1 MSALGQPQGLPLRWM
16 DGSVVI
22 GIADNSQGRIYVF
35 ALGTNP
41 GGPMSKA
48 FYVTTPIYYVNDV
61 PHIGHA
67 YTTVIA
73 DFLARFHR
81 LDGFDTYFLTG
92 TDEHGEKIYQAAHKA
107 GVDPQQF
114 CDRISQRFRDAWQVL
129 DISHDDFIRTT
140 EERHRAV
147 VRQILE
153 AVHAAG
159 DIYYDEYE
167 GLYCV
172 GCERFLTDKELVN
185 GQCPDHLRAP
195 ESRREGNYFFRMEKY
210 RAWLRSY
217 IRDNPDFIRPAGY
230 KNEVLSLLG
239 EPIGD
244 LSISR
249 PKGRVPWG
257 IELPW
262 DAEHV
267 AYVWVDALIN
277 YTSAL
282 GFPDD
287 ARYRAYWPVAQHL
300 IGKDILKPHA
310 VFWPTVL
317 KAAGVPL
324 YQHLNVGGFLKG
336 HDDEQKMSKS
346 LGNVIDPFE
355 MAEKYGTD
363 AVRYYLLKDTVYGQD
378 SSIGEQFLVERYNAD
393 LANDLGNLLSRV
405 RALLTRHTDGVLPA
419 PSQQEADEELIAAG
433 TALVG
438 QVRTLVDRLR
448 MFEALETVMQ
458 FVRQLNRYFNDE
470 TPWKL
475 AKDPAQHERLGTVLY
490 NIAEGLRI
498 VSVLLEPAMP
508 TKARQVRTDLGLGD
522 YTFADLEAWGQ
533 AAPGTKIPAKA
544 DILFPKSETGK
555 PKRQTPPKKE
565 APQVEQI
572 SIEEFSKVQLRVAE
586 VKAAEKVEGADR
598 LLKLT
603 LDLGD
608 ETRTVVSGI
617 AQWYQPEDLPGRK
630 VVLVANLKPAKLRG
644 IVSEGMILAAD
655 DGAGNLVLVGPEQ
668 DIATGAEVH

>member
-1 MSALGQPQGLPLRWM
+1 
-16 DGSVVI
+16 
-22 GIADNSQGRIYVF
+22 
-35 ALGTNP
+35 
-41 GGPMSKA
+41 MSKA
-48 FYVTTPIYYVNDV
+48 FYVTTPIYYANAA
-61 PHIGHA
+61 PHMGHA

-81 LDGFDTYFLTG
+81 LDGFDAYFLVG
-92 TDEHGEKIYQAAHKA
+92 TDEHGEKIFQAANQA
-107 GVDPQQF
+107 GMDPQQF

-129 DISHDDFIRTT
+129 DISHNDFIRTT
-140 EERHRAV
+140 EERHKAV
-147 VRQILE
+147 VRRILE

-172 GCERFLTDKELVN
+172 GCERFLTDKELVE
-185 GQCPDHLRAP
+185 GQCPQHLLPP
-195 ESRREGNYFFRMEKY
+195 ERRREGNYFFRMEKY
-210 RAWLRSY
+210 RDWLRDY
-217 IRDNPDFIRPAGY
+217 IRDHPDFIRPTGY
-230 KNEVLSLLG
+230 RNEVLALLG

-277 YTSAL
+277 YASAL

-317 KAAGVPL
+317 KAAGMPL
-324 YQHLNVGGFLKG
+324 YQHLNVGGFLMA
-336 HDDEQKMSKS
+336 HDGQKMSKS
-346 LGNVIDPFE
+346 LGNVVDPFE
-355 MAEKYGTD
+355 MAEKYGPD

-378 SSIGEQFLVERYNAD
+378 SSIGEQFLVARYNAD

-405 RALLTRHTDGVLPA
+405 RALLERHTDGVLPT
-419 PSQQEADEELIAAG
+419 PSQQEADQALIAAG

-438 QVRTLVDRLR
+438 QVRLLVGRLR
-448 MFEALETVMQ
+448 IFEALETVMQ
-458 FVRQLNRYFNDE
+458 FVRRLNRYFNDE
-470 TPWKL
+470 APWKL

-498 VSVLLEPAMP
+498 ASVLLEPAMP
-508 TKARQVRTDLGLGD
+508 TKAQQVRTDLGLGD
-522 YTFADLEAWGQ
+522 YAFADLEAWGR
-533 AAPGTKIPAKA
+533 AAPGTKIPAEA
-544 DILFPKSETGK
+544 AILFPKSETGK
-555 PKRQTPPKKE
+555 PKRQTPAKKGT
-565 APQVEQI
+565 PQVEQI
-572 SIEEFSKVQLRVAE
+572 SLEEFSKVQLRVAE
-586 VKAAEKVEGADR
+586 VKAAEKVEGADK

-603 LDLGD
+603 LAVGD
-608 ETRTVVSGI
+608 ETHTVVSGI
-617 AQWYQPEDLPGRK
+617 AQWYQPEELPGRK

-668 DIATGAEVH
+668 DIATGAEVR

>member
-1 MSALGQPQGLPLRWM
+1 
-16 DGSVVI
+16 
-22 GIADNSQGRIYVF
+22 
-35 ALGTNP
+35 
-41 GGPMSKA
+41 MSKA
-48 FYVTTPIYYVNDV
+48 FYVTTPIYYANAA
-61 PHIGHA
+61 PHMGHA

-81 LDGFDTYFLTG
+81 LDGFDAYFLVG
-92 TDEHGEKIYQAAHKA
+92 TDEHGEKIFQAANQA
-107 GVDPQQF
+107 GMDPQQF

-129 DISHDDFIRTT
+129 DISHNDFIRTT
-140 EERHRAV
+140 EERHKAV
-147 VRQILE
+147 VRRILE

-172 GCERFLTDKELVN
+172 GCERFLTDKELVE
-185 GQCPDHLRAP
+185 GQCPQHLLPP
-195 ESRREGNYFFRMEKY
+195 ERRREGNYFFRMEKY
-210 RAWLRSY
+210 RDWLRDY
-217 IRDNPDFIRPAGY
+217 IRDHPDFIRPTGY
-230 KNEVLSLLG
+230 RNEVLALLG

-277 YTSAL
+277 YASAL

-317 KAAGVPL
+317 KAAGMPL
-324 YQHLNVGGFLKG
+324 YQHLNVGGFLMA
-336 HDDEQKMSKS
+336 HDGQKMSKS
-346 LGNVIDPFE
+346 LGNVVDPFE
-355 MAEKYGTD
+355 MAEKYGPD

-405 RALLTRHTDGVLPA
+405 RALLERHTDGVLPT
-419 PSQQEADEELIAAG
+419 PSQQEADQALIAAG

-438 QVRTLVDRLR
+438 QVRLLVGRLR
-448 MFEALETVMQ
+448 IFEALETVMQ
-458 FVRQLNRYFNDE
+458 FVRRLNRYFNDE
-470 TPWKL
+470 APWKL

-498 VSVLLEPAMP
+498 ASVLLEPAMP
-508 TKARQVRTDLGLGD
+508 TKAQQVRTDLGLGD
-522 YTFADLEAWGQ
+522 YAFADIEAWGR
-533 AAPGTKIPAKA
+533 AAPGTKIPAEA
-544 DILFPKSETGK
+544 AILFPKSETGK
-555 PKRQTPPKKE
+555 PKRQTPAKKGT
-565 APQVEQI
+565 PQVEQI
-572 SIEEFSKVQLRVAE
+572 SLKEFSKVQLRVAE
-586 VKAAEKVEGADR
+586 VKAAEKVEGADK

-603 LDLGD
+603 LAVGD
-608 ETRTVVSGI
+608 ETHTVVSGI
-617 AQWYQPEDLPGRK
+617 AQWYQPEELPGRK

-668 DIATGAEVH
+668 DIATGAEVR

>member
-1 MSALGQPQGLPLRWM
+1 
-16 DGSVVI
+16 
-22 GIADNSQGRIYVF
+22 
-35 ALGTNP
+35 
-41 GGPMSKA
+41 MSKA
-48 FYVTTPIYYVNDV
+48 FYVTTPIYYANAA
-61 PHIGHA
+61 PHMGHA

-81 LDGFDTYFLTG
+81 LDGFDAYFLVG
-92 TDEHGEKIYQAAHKA
+92 TDEHGEKIFQAANQA
-107 GVDPQQF
+107 GMDPQQF

-140 EERHRAV
+140 EERHKAV
-147 VRQILE
+147 VRRILE

-172 GCERFLTDKELVN
+172 GCERFLTDKELVE
-185 GQCPDHLRAP
+185 GQCPQHLLPP
-195 ESRREGNYFFRMEKY
+195 ERRREGNYFFRMEKY
-210 RAWLRSY
+210 RDWLRDY
-217 IRDNPDFIRPAGY
+217 IRDHPDFIRPTGY
-230 KNEVLSLLG
+230 RNEVLALLG

-277 YTSAL
+277 YASAL

-287 ARYRAYWPVAQHL
+287 ARYRTYWPVAQHL

-324 YQHLNVGGFLKG
+324 YQHLNVGGFLMA
-336 HDDEQKMSKS
+336 HDGQKMSKS
-346 LGNVIDPFE
+346 LGNVVDPFE
-355 MAEKYGTD
+355 MAEKYGPD

-405 RALLTRHTDGVLPA
+405 RALLERHTDGVLPT
-419 PSQQEADEELIAAG
+419 PSQQEADQALIAAG

-438 QVRTLVDRLR
+438 QVRLLVGRLR
-448 MFEALETVMQ
+448 IFEALETVMQ

-470 TPWKL
+470 APWKL
-475 AKDPAQHERLGTVLY
+475 AKAADGRERLGTVLY

-508 TKARQVRTDLGLGD
+508 TKARQVRTDLGLED
-522 YTFADLEAWGQ
+522 YTFADLDTWGH
-533 AAPGTKIPAKA
+533 AAPGTKIPAEA
-544 DILFPKSETGK
+544 AILFPKSDTGK
-555 PKRQTPPKKE
+555 PKRQPPAKKE

-572 SIEEFSKVQLRVAE
+572 SLEEFSKVQLCVAE
-586 VKAAEKVEGADR
+586 IKAAEKVEGADK

-603 LDLGD
+603 LAVGD
-608 ETRTVVSGI
+608 ETRIVVSGI
-617 AQWYQPEDLPGRK
+617 APWYQPEELSGRK

-668 DIATGAEVH
+668 DIATGAEVR

>member
-1 MSALGQPQGLPLRWM
+1 
-16 DGSVVI
+16 
-22 GIADNSQGRIYVF
+22 
-35 ALGTNP
+35 
-41 GGPMSKA
+41 MSKA
-48 FYVTTPIYYVNDV
+48 FYVTTPIYYANAA
-61 PHIGHA
+61 PHMGHA

-81 LDGFDTYFLTG
+81 LDGFDAYFLVG
-92 TDEHGEKIYQAAHKA
+92 TDEHGEKIFQAANQA
-107 GVDPQQF
+107 GMDPQQF

-129 DISHDDFIRTT
+129 DISHNDFIRTT
-140 EERHRAV
+140 EERHKAV
-147 VRQILE
+147 VRRILE

-172 GCERFLTDKELVN
+172 GCERFLTDKELVE
-185 GQCPDHLRAP
+185 GQCPQHLLPP
-195 ESRREGNYFFRMEKY
+195 ERRREGNYFFRMEKY
-210 RAWLRSY
+210 RDWLRDY
-217 IRDNPDFIRPAGY
+217 IRDHPDFIRPTGY
-230 KNEVLSLLG
+230 RNEVLALLG

-277 YTSAL
+277 YASAL

-317 KAAGVPL
+317 KAAGMPL
-324 YQHLNVGGFLKG
+324 YQHLNVGGFLMA
-336 HDDEQKMSKS
+336 HDGQKMSKS
-346 LGNVIDPFE
+346 LGNVVDPFE
-355 MAEKYGTD
+355 MAEKYGPD

-405 RALLTRHTDGVLPA
+405 RALLERHTDGVLPT
-419 PSQQEADEELIAAG
+419 PSQQEADQALIAAG

-438 QVRTLVDRLR
+438 QVRLLVGRLR
-448 MFEALETVMQ
+448 IFEALETVMQ

-470 TPWKL
+470 APWKL

-498 VSVLLEPAMP
+498 ASVLLEPAMP
-508 TKARQVRTDLGLGD
+508 TKAQQVRTDLGLGD
-522 YTFADLEAWGQ
+522 YAFADLETWGQ
-533 AAPGTKIPAKA
+533 AAPGTKIPAEA
-544 DILFPKSETGK
+544 AILFPKSDTGK
-555 PKRQTPPKKE
+555 PKRQTPAKKGT
-565 APQVEQI
+565 PQVEQI
-572 SIEEFSKVQLRVAE
+572 SLEEFSKVQLRVAE
-586 VKAAEKVEGADR
+586 VKAAEKVEGADK

-603 LDLGD
+603 LAVGD
-608 ETRTVVSGI
+608 ETHTVVSGI
-617 AQWYQPEDLPGRK
+617 AQWYQPEELPGRK

-668 DIATGAEVH
+668 DIATGAEVR

>member
-1 MSALGQPQGLPLRWM
+1 
-16 DGSVVI
+16 
-22 GIADNSQGRIYVF
+22 
-35 ALGTNP
+35 
-41 GGPMSKA
+41 MSKA
-48 FYVTTPIYYVNDV
+48 FYVTTPIYYANAA
-61 PHIGHA
+61 PHMGHA

-81 LDGFDTYFLTG
+81 LDGFDAYFLVG
-92 TDEHGEKIYQAAHKA
+92 TDEHGEKIFQAANQA
-107 GVDPQQF
+107 GMDPQQF

-140 EERHRAV
+140 EERHKAV
-147 VRQILE
+147 VRRILE

-172 GCERFLTDKELVN
+172 GCERFLTDKELVE
-185 GQCPDHLRAP
+185 GQCPQHLLPP
-195 ESRREGNYFFRMEKY
+195 EHRREGNYFFRMEKY
-210 RAWLRSY
+210 RDWLRDY
-217 IRDNPDFIRPAGY
+217 IRDHPDFIRPTGY
-230 KNEVLSLLG
+230 RNEVLALLG

-277 YTSAL
+277 YASAL

-287 ARYRAYWPVAQHL
+287 ARYRTYWPVAQHL

-317 KAAGVPL
+317 KAAGMPL
-324 YQHLNVGGFLKG
+324 YQHLNVGGFLMA
-336 HDDEQKMSKS
+336 HDGDGQKMSKS
-346 LGNVIDPFE
+346 LGNVVDPFE
-355 MAEKYGTD
+355 MAEKYGPD

-405 RALLTRHTDGVLPA
+405 RALLERHTDGGLPT
-419 PSQQEADEELIAAG
+419 PSQQEADQALIAAG

-438 QVRTLVDRLR
+438 QVRLLVGRLR
-448 MFEALETVMQ
+448 IFEALETVMQ

-470 TPWKL
+470 APWKL

-508 TKARQVRTDLGLGD
+508 TKARQVRTDLGLED
-522 YTFADLEAWGQ
+522 YTFADLDTWGQ
-533 AAPGTKIPAKA
+533 AAPGTQIPAEA
-544 DILFPKSETGK
+544 AILFPKSETGK
-555 PKRQTPPKKE
+555 PKRQTPAKKE

-572 SIEEFSKVQLRVAE
+572 SLEEFSKVQLRVAE
-586 VKAAEKVEGADR
+586 VKAAEKVEGADK

-603 LDLGD
+603 LAVGD
-608 ETRTVVSGI
+608 ETHTVVSGI
-617 AQWYQPEDLPGRK
+617 APWYQPEELPGRK

-655 DGAGNLVLVGPEQ
+655 DGEGNLVLVGPEQ
-668 DIATGAEVH
+668 DIATGAEVR

>member
-1 MSALGQPQGLPLRWM
+1 
-16 DGSVVI
+16 
-22 GIADNSQGRIYVF
+22 
-35 ALGTNP
+35 
-41 GGPMSKA
+41 MSKA
-48 FYVTTPIYYVNDV
+48 FYVTTPIYYANAA
-61 PHIGHA
+61 PHMGHA

-73 DFLARFHR
+73 DFLARFYR
-81 LDGFDTYFLTG
+81 LDGFDAYFLVG
-92 TDEHGEKIYQAAHKA
+92 TDEHGEKIFQAAREA
-107 GVDPQQF
+107 GMEPQQF

-129 DISHDDFIRTT
+129 GIAHDDFIRTT
-140 EERHRAV
+140 EERHKAV

-172 GCERFLTDKELVN
+172 GCERFLTDKELTD
-185 GQCPDHLRAP
+185 GQCPQHLASP
-195 ESRREGNYFFRMEKY
+195 ERRREGNYFFRMEKY
-210 RAWLRSY
+210 RQWLRDY
-217 IRDNPDFIRPAGY
+217 IGDHPDFIRPAGY
-230 KNEVLSLLG
+230 KNEVLAMLG

-262 DAEHV
+262 DADHV

-277 YTSAL
+277 YASAL

-287 ARYRAYWPVAQHL
+287 ARYGAYWPVAQHL

-324 YQHLNVGGFLKG
+324 YQHLNVGGFLMG
-336 HDDEQKMSKS
+336 HDGQKMSKS
-346 LGNVIDPFE
+346 LGNVVDPFA
-355 MAEKYGTD
+355 MAKKYGAD
-363 AVRYYLLKDTVYGQD
+363 AVRYYLLKDVVYGQD

-393 LANDLGNLLSRV
+393 LANDLGNLLARV
-405 RALLTRHTDGVLPA
+405 RALLGRHTDGALPVPA
-419 PSQQEADEELIAAG
+419 QQEADQALIAAG
-433 TALVG
+433 CALVG
-438 QVRTLVDRLR
+438 QVRLLVGRLR
-448 MFEALETVMQ
+448 IFAALETVMQ

-490 NIAEGLRI
+490 NIAEGLRV

-508 TKARQVRTDLGLGD
+508 SKARQVRADLGLAD
-522 YTFADLEAWGQ
+522 YTFADLEAWGR
-533 AAPGTKIPAKA
+533 AAPGTKIPEKA
-544 DILFPKSETGK
+544 DILFPKSETKK
-555 PKRQTPPKKE
+555 PKRPPRPKKKP
-565 APQVEQI
+565 PQVEQI
-572 SIEEFSKVQLRVAE
+572 SFEEFSKVQLRVAE
-586 VKAAEKVEGADR
+586 VKAAEKVAGADK

-617 AQWYQPEDLPGRK
+617 AQWYQPEELPGRK

-655 DGAGNLVLVGPEQ
+655 DGAGNLTLVAPERA
-668 DIATGAEVH
+668 IAVGAEVR

>member
-1 MSALGQPQGLPLRWM
+1 
-16 DGSVVI
+16 
-22 GIADNSQGRIYVF
+22 
-35 ALGTNP
+35 
-41 GGPMSKA
+41 MSKA
-48 FYVTTPIYYVNDV
+48 FYVTTPIYYANAA
-61 PHIGHA
+61 PHMGHA

-81 LDGFDTYFLTG
+81 LDGFDAYFLVG
-92 TDEHGEKIYQAAHKA
+92 TDEHGEKIFQAANQA
-107 GVDPQQF
+107 GMDPQQF

-129 DISHDDFIRTT
+129 DISHNDFIRTT
-140 EERHRAV
+140 EERHKAV
-147 VRQILE
+147 VRRILE

-172 GCERFLTDKELVN
+172 GCERFLTDKELVE
-185 GQCPDHLRAP
+185 GQCPQHLLPP
-195 ESRREGNYFFRMEKY
+195 ERRREGNYFFRMEKY
-210 RAWLRSY
+210 RDWLRDY
-217 IRDNPDFIRPAGY
+217 IRDHPDFIRPTGY
-230 KNEVLSLLG
+230 RNEVLALLG

-277 YTSAL
+277 YASAL

-287 ARYRAYWPVAQHL
+287 ARYSAYWPVAQHL

-317 KAAGVPL
+317 KAAGMPL
-324 YQHLNVGGFLKG
+324 YQHLNVGGFLMA
-336 HDDEQKMSKS
+336 HDGQKMSKS
-346 LGNVIDPFE
+346 LGNVVDPFE
-355 MAEKYGTD
+355 MAEKYGPD

-405 RALLTRHTDGVLPA
+405 RALLERHTDGVLPT
-419 PSQQEADEELIAAG
+419 PSQQEADQALIAAG

-438 QVRTLVDRLR
+438 QVRLLVGRLR
-448 MFEALETVMQ
+448 IFEALETVMQ
-458 FVRQLNRYFNDE
+458 FVRRLNRYFNDE
-470 TPWKL
+470 APWKL

-498 VSVLLEPAMP
+498 ASVLLEPAMP
-508 TKARQVRTDLGLGD
+508 TKAQQVRTDLGLGD
-522 YTFADLEAWGQ
+522 YAFADLEAWGR

-544 DILFPKSETGK
+544 NILFPKSDTGK
-555 PKRQTPPKKE
+555 PKRQPPAKKGT
-565 APQVEQI
+565 PQVEQI
-572 SIEEFSKVQLRVAE
+572 SLEEFSKVQLRVAE
-586 VKAAEKVEGADR
+586 VKAAEKVEGADK

-603 LDLGD
+603 LAVGD
-608 ETRTVVSGI
+608 ETHTVVSGI
-617 AQWYQPEDLPGRK
+617 AQWYRPEELPGRK

-668 DIATGAEVH
+668 DIATGAEVR

>member
-1 MSALGQPQGLPLRWM
+1 
-16 DGSVVI
+16 
-22 GIADNSQGRIYVF
+22 
-35 ALGTNP
+35 
-41 GGPMSKA
+41 MSKA

-67 YTTVIA
+67 YTTVTA

-92 TDEHGEKIYQAAHKA
+92 TDEHGEKIYQAAHEA
-107 GVDPQQF
+107 GIDPQQF

-140 EERHRAV
+140 EERHKAV
-147 VRQILE
+147 VRRILA

-172 GCERFLTDKELVN
+172 GCERFLTDKELVD

-210 RAWLRSY
+210 REWLRDY
-217 IRDNPDFIRPAGY
+217 IRDHPDFIRPVGY
-230 KNEVLSLLG
+230 KSEVLALLG

-282 GFPDD
+282 GFPD
-287 ARYRAYWPVAQHL
+287 AAHYRAYWPVAQHL

-317 KAAGVPL
+317 KAAGMPL
-324 YQHLNVGGFLKG
+324 YRHLNVGGFLMG
-336 HDDEQKMSKS
+336 HDGQKMSKS
-346 LGNVIDPFE
+346 LGNVVDPFE
-355 MAEKYGTD
+355 MAEKYGSD

-378 SSIGEQFLVERYNAD
+378 SSIGERFLVARYNAD

-405 RALLTRHTDGVLPA
+405 RALLTRHTEGVLPS
-419 PSQQEADEELIAAG
+419 PSQQQADEELIAAG

-438 QVRTLVDRLR
+438 QVRSLVGRLR
-448 MFEALETVMQ
+448 IFEALETVMQ

-470 TPWKL
+470 APWKL
-475 AKDPAQHERLGTVLY
+475 AKAADGRERLGTVLY

-508 TKARQVRTDLGLGD
+508 AKARQVRTDLGLGD
-522 YTFADLEAWGQ
+522 YAFSDLEAWGQ
-533 AAPGTKIPAKA
+533 AAPGTKIPAA
-544 DILFPKSETGK
+544 AAILFPKSETGK
-555 PKRQTPPKKE
+555 PKRQPPAKKE
-565 APQVEQI
+565 ARQMEQI
-572 SIEEFSKVQLRVAE
+572 SLEEFSKVQLRVAE
-586 VKAAEKVEGADR
+586 VKAAAKVEGADK

-603 LDLGD
+603 LAVGD

-617 AQWYQPEDLPGRK
+617 APWYQPEDLPGRK

-644 IVSEGMILAAD
+644 IVSEGMILAAE
-655 DGAGNLVLVGPEQ
+655 DGAGNLALVAP
-668 DIATGAEVH
+668 DRAIAAGAEVH

>member
-1 MSALGQPQGLPLRWM
+1 
-16 DGSVVI
+16 
-22 GIADNSQGRIYVF
+22 
-35 ALGTNP
+35 
-41 GGPMSKA
+41 MSKA
-48 FYVTTPIYYVNDV
+48 FYVTTPIYYANAA
-61 PHIGHA
+61 PHMGHA

-81 LDGFDTYFLTG
+81 LDGFDAYFLVG
-92 TDEHGEKIYQAAHKA
+92 TDEHGEKIFQAANQA
-107 GVDPQQF
+107 GMDPQQF

-129 DISHDDFIRTT
+129 DISHNDFIRTT
-140 EERHRAV
+140 EERHKAV
-147 VRQILE
+147 VRRILE

-172 GCERFLTDKELVN
+172 GCERFLTDKELVE
-185 GQCPDHLRAP
+185 GQCPQHLLPP
-195 ESRREGNYFFRMEKY
+195 ERRREGNYFFRMEKY
-210 RAWLRSY
+210 RDWLRDY
-217 IRDNPDFIRPAGY
+217 ILDHPDFIRPTGY
-230 KNEVLSLLG
+230 RNEVLALLG

-277 YTSAL
+277 YASAL

-317 KAAGVPL
+317 KAAGMPL
-324 YQHLNVGGFLKG
+324 YQHLNVGGFLMA
-336 HDDEQKMSKS
+336 HDGQKMSKS
-346 LGNVIDPFE
+346 LGNVVDPFE
-355 MAEKYGTD
+355 MAEKYGPD

-405 RALLTRHTDGVLPA
+405 RALLERHTDGVLPT
-419 PSQQEADEELIAAG
+419 PSQQEADQALIAAG

-438 QVRTLVDRLR
+438 QVRLLVGRLR
-448 MFEALETVMQ
+448 IFEALETVMQ
-458 FVRQLNRYFNDE
+458 FVRRLNRYFNDE
-470 TPWKL
+470 APWKL

-498 VSVLLEPAMP
+498 ASVLLEPAMP
-508 TKARQVRTDLGLGD
+508 TKAQQVRTDLGLGD
-522 YTFADLEAWGQ
+522 YAFADIEAWGR
-533 AAPGTKIPAKA
+533 AAPGTKIPAEA
-544 DILFPKSETGK
+544 AILFPKSETGK
-555 PKRQTPPKKE
+555 PKRQTPAKKGT
-565 APQVEQI
+565 PQVEQI
-572 SIEEFSKVQLRVAE
+572 SLKEFSKVQLRVAE
-586 VKAAEKVEGADR
+586 VKAAEKVEGADK

-603 LDLGD
+603 LAVGD
-608 ETRTVVSGI
+608 ETHTVVSGI
-617 AQWYQPEDLPGRK
+617 AQWYQPEELPGRK

-668 DIATGAEVH
+668 DIATGAEVR

>member
-1 MSALGQPQGLPLRWM
+1 
-16 DGSVVI
+16 
-22 GIADNSQGRIYVF
+22 
-35 ALGTNP
+35 
-41 GGPMSKA
+41 MSKA
-48 FYVTTPIYYVNDV
+48 FYVTTPIYYANAA
-61 PHIGHA
+61 PHMGHA

-81 LDGFDTYFLTG
+81 LDGFDAYFLVG
-92 TDEHGEKIYQAAHKA
+92 TDEHGEKIFQAANQA
-107 GVDPQQF
+107 GMDPQQF

-140 EERHRAV
+140 EERHKAV
-147 VRQILE
+147 VRRILE

-172 GCERFLTDKELVN
+172 GCERFLTDKELVE
-185 GQCPDHLRAP
+185 GQCPQHLLPP
-195 ESRREGNYFFRMEKY
+195 ERRREGNYFFRMEKY
-210 RAWLRSY
+210 RDWLRDY
-217 IRDNPDFIRPAGY
+217 IRDHPDFIRPTGY
-230 KNEVLSLLG
+230 RNEVLALLG

-277 YTSAL
+277 YASAL

-287 ARYRAYWPVAQHL
+287 ARYRTYWPVAQHL

-324 YQHLNVGGFLKG
+324 YQHLNVGGFLMA
-336 HDDEQKMSKS
+336 HDGDGQKMSKS

-355 MAEKYGTD
+355 MAEKYGPD

-405 RALLTRHTDGVLPA
+405 RALLERHTDGVLPA
-419 PSQQEADEELIAAG
+419 PSQQEADQALIAAG

-438 QVRTLVDRLR
+438 QVRLLVGRLR
-448 MFEALETVMQ
+448 IFEALETVMQ

-470 TPWKL
+470 APWKL
-475 AKDPAQHERLGTVLY
+475 AKAADGRERLGTVLY

-508 TKARQVRTDLGLGD
+508 TKARQVRTDLGLED
-522 YTFADLEAWGQ
+522 YTFADLDTWGH
-533 AAPGTKIPAKA
+533 AAPGTKIPAEA
-544 DILFPKSETGK
+544 AILFPKSDTGK
-555 PKRQTPPKKE
+555 PKRQPPAKKE

-572 SIEEFSKVQLRVAE
+572 SLEEFSKVQLCVAE
-586 VKAAEKVEGADR
+586 IKAAEKVEGADK

-603 LDLGD
+603 LAVGD
-608 ETRTVVSGI
+608 ETRIVVSGI
-617 AQWYQPEDLPGRK
+617 APWYQPEELSGRK

-668 DIATGAEVH
+668 DIATGAEVR

>member
-1 MSALGQPQGLPLRWM
+1 
-16 DGSVVI
+16 
-22 GIADNSQGRIYVF
+22 
-35 ALGTNP
+35 
-41 GGPMSKA
+41 MSKA
-48 FYVTTPIYYVNDV
+48 FYVTTPIYYANAA
-61 PHIGHA
+61 PHMGHA

-81 LDGFDTYFLTG
+81 LDGFDAYFLVG
-92 TDEHGEKIYQAAHKA
+92 TDEHGEKIFQAANQA
-107 GVDPQQF
+107 GMDPQQF

-129 DISHDDFIRTT
+129 DISHNDFIRTT
-140 EERHRAV
+140 EERHKAV
-147 VRQILE
+147 VRRILE

-172 GCERFLTDKELVN
+172 GCERFLTDKELVE
-185 GQCPDHLRAP
+185 GQCPQHLLPP
-195 ESRREGNYFFRMEKY
+195 ERRREGNYFFRMEKY
-210 RAWLRSY
+210 RDWLRDY
-217 IRDNPDFIRPAGY
+217 ILDHPDFIRPTGY
-230 KNEVLSLLG
+230 RNEVLALLG

-277 YTSAL
+277 YASAL

-317 KAAGVPL
+317 KAAGMPL
-324 YQHLNVGGFLKG
+324 YQHLNVGGFLMA
-336 HDDEQKMSKS
+336 HDGQKMSKS
-346 LGNVIDPFE
+346 LGNVVDPFE
-355 MAEKYGTD
+355 MAEKYGPD

-405 RALLTRHTDGVLPA
+405 RALLERHTDGVLPT
-419 PSQQEADEELIAAG
+419 PSQQEADQALIAAG

-438 QVRTLVDRLR
+438 QVRLLVGRLR
-448 MFEALETVMQ
+448 IFEALETVMQ

-470 TPWKL
+470 APWKL

-498 VSVLLEPAMP
+498 ASVLLEPAMP
-508 TKARQVRTDLGLGD
+508 TKAQQVRTDLGLGD
-522 YTFADLEAWGQ
+522 YAFADLEAWGR
-533 AAPGTKIPAKA
+533 AAPGTKIPAKGR
-544 DILFPKSETGK
+544 ISSFPSRTPESPNDRRQQRKGPHKWSRFRSKS
-555 PKRQTPPKKE
+555 
-565 APQVEQI
+565 
-572 SIEEFSKVQLRVAE
+572 FLRCNCA
-586 VKAAEKVEGADR
+586 
-598 LLKLT
+598 
-603 LDLGD
+603 
-608 ETRTVVSGI
+608 
-617 AQWYQPEDLPGRK
+617 
-630 VVLVANLKPAKLRG
+630 
-644 IVSEGMILAAD
+644 
-655 DGAGNLVLVGPEQ
+655 
-668 DIATGAEVH
+668 

>member
-1 MSALGQPQGLPLRWM
+1 
-16 DGSVVI
+16 
-22 GIADNSQGRIYVF
+22 
-35 ALGTNP
+35 
-41 GGPMSKA
+41 MSKA
-48 FYVTTPIYYVNDV
+48 FYVTTPIYYANAA
-61 PHIGHA
+61 PHMGHA

-81 LDGFDTYFLTG
+81 LDGFDAYFLVG
-92 TDEHGEKIYQAAHKA
+92 TDEHGEKIFQAANQA
-107 GVDPQQF
+107 GMDPQQF

-129 DISHDDFIRTT
+129 DISHNDFIRTT
-140 EERHRAV
+140 EERHKAV
-147 VRQILE
+147 VRRILE

-172 GCERFLTDKELVN
+172 GCERFLTDKELVE
-185 GQCPDHLRAP
+185 GQCPQHLLPP
-195 ESRREGNYFFRMEKY
+195 ERRREGNYFFRMEKY
-210 RAWLRSY
+210 RDWLRDY
-217 IRDNPDFIRPAGY
+217 IRDHPDFIRPTGY
-230 KNEVLSLLG
+230 RNEVLALLG

-277 YTSAL
+277 YASAL

-287 ARYRAYWPVAQHL
+287 ARYSAYWPVAQHL

-317 KAAGVPL
+317 KAAGMPL
-324 YQHLNVGGFLKG
+324 YQHLNVGGFLMA
-336 HDDEQKMSKS
+336 HDGQKMSKS
-346 LGNVIDPFE
+346 LGNVVDPFE
-355 MAEKYGTD
+355 MAEKYGPD

-405 RALLTRHTDGVLPA
+405 RALLERHTDGVLPT
-419 PSQQEADEELIAAG
+419 PSQQEADQALIAAG

-438 QVRTLVDRLR
+438 QVRLLVGRLR
-448 MFEALETVMQ
+448 IFEALETVMQ
-458 FVRQLNRYFNDE
+458 FVRRLNRYFNDE
-470 TPWKL
+470 APWKL

-498 VSVLLEPAMP
+498 ASVLLEPAMP
-508 TKARQVRTDLGLGD
+508 TKAQQVRTDLGLGD
-522 YTFADLEAWGQ
+522 YAFADLEAWGR
-533 AAPGTKIPAKA
+533 AAPGTKIPAEA
-544 DILFPKSETGK
+544 AILFPKSETGK
-555 PKRQTPPKKE
+555 PKRQTPAKKGT
-565 APQVEQI
+565 PQVEQI
-572 SIEEFSKVQLRVAE
+572 SLEEFSKVQLRVAE
-586 VKAAEKVEGADR
+586 VKAAEKVEGADK

-603 LDLGD
+603 LAVGD
-608 ETRTVVSGI
+608 ETHTVVSGI
-617 AQWYQPEDLPGRK
+617 AQWYQPEELPGRK

-668 DIATGAEVH
+668 DIATGAEVR

>member
-1 MSALGQPQGLPLRWM
+1 
-16 DGSVVI
+16 
-22 GIADNSQGRIYVF
+22 
-35 ALGTNP
+35 
-41 GGPMSKA
+41 MSKA
-48 FYVTTPIYYVNDV
+48 FYVTTPIYYANAA
-61 PHIGHA
+61 PHMGHA

-81 LDGFDTYFLTG
+81 LDGFDAYFLVG
-92 TDEHGEKIYQAAHKA
+92 TDEHGEKIFQAANQA
-107 GVDPQQF
+107 GMDPQQF

-129 DISHDDFIRTT
+129 DISHNDFIRTT
-140 EERHRAV
+140 EERHKAV
-147 VRQILE
+147 VRRILE

-172 GCERFLTDKELVN
+172 GCERFFTDKELVE
-185 GQCPDHLRAP
+185 GQCPQHLLPP
-195 ESRREGNYFFRMEKY
+195 ERRREGNYFFRMEKY
-210 RAWLRSY
+210 RDWLRDY
-217 IRDNPDFIRPAGY
+217 IRGHPDFIRPTGY
-230 KNEVLSLLG
+230 RNEVLALLG

-277 YTSAL
+277 YASAL

-317 KAAGVPL
+317 KAAGMPL
-324 YQHLNVGGFLKG
+324 YQHLNVGGFLMA
-336 HDDEQKMSKS
+336 HDGDGQKMSKS

-355 MAEKYGTD
+355 MAEKYGPD

-405 RALLTRHTDGVLPA
+405 RALLERHTDGVLPT
-419 PSQQEADEELIAAG
+419 PSQQEADEKLIAAG

-438 QVRTLVDRLR
+438 QVRLLVGRLR
-448 MFEALETVMQ
+448 IFEALETVMQ

-470 TPWKL
+470 APWKL

-508 TKARQVRTDLGLGD
+508 IKARQVRTDLGLED
-522 YTFADLEAWGQ
+522 YTFADLDTWGRVV
-533 AAPGTKIPAKA
+533 PGTKIPAEA
-544 DILFPKSETGK
+544 AILFPKSDTGK
-555 PKRQTPPKKE
+555 PKRQPPAKKGT
-565 APQVEQI
+565 PQVEQI
-572 SIEEFSKVQLRVAE
+572 SLEEFSKVQLRVAE
-586 VKAAEKVEGADR
+586 VKAAEKVEGADK

-603 LDLGD
+603 LAVGD
-608 ETRTVVSGI
+608 ETHTVVSGI
-617 AQWYQPEDLPGRK
+617 AQWYQPEELPGRK

-668 DIATGAEVH
+668 DIATGAEVR

>member
-1 MSALGQPQGLPLRWM
+1 
-16 DGSVVI
+16 
-22 GIADNSQGRIYVF
+22 
-35 ALGTNP
+35 
-41 GGPMSKA
+41 MSKA
-48 FYVTTPIYYVNDV
+48 FYVTTPIYYANAA
-61 PHIGHA
+61 PHMGHA
-67 YTTVIA
+67 YTTVVA

-81 LDGFDTYFLTG
+81 LDGFDAYFLAG
-92 TDEHGEKIYQAAHKA
+92 TDEHGEKIFQAAREA
-107 GVDPQQF
+107 GMDPQQF

-140 EERHRAV
+140 EERHKAV
-147 VRQILE
+147 VRRILE

-172 GCERFLTDKELVN
+172 GCERFLTDKELVE
-185 GQCPDHLRAP
+185 GQCPQHLVPP
-195 ESRREGNYFFRMEKY
+195 ERRREGNYFFRMEKY
-210 RAWLRSY
+210 RDWLRDY
-217 IRDNPDFIRPAGY
+217 IRDHPDFIRPAGY
-230 KNEVLSLLG
+230 KNEVLSLLD

-277 YTSAL
+277 YASAL

-287 ARYRAYWPVAQHL
+287 PRYDAYWPVAQHL

-317 KAAGVPL
+317 KAAGMPL
-324 YQHLNVGGFLKG
+324 YQHLNVGGFLMG
-336 HDDEQKMSKS
+336 HDGQQKMSKS

-355 MAEKYGTD
+355 MAKKYGAD
-363 AVRYYLLKDTVYGQD
+363 AVRYYLLKDVVYGQD
-378 SSIGEQFLVERYNAD
+378 SSIGEQFLVARYNAD
-393 LANDLGNLLSRV
+393 LANDLGNLLARV
-405 RALLTRHTDGVLPA
+405 RALLGRHADGVLPA
-419 PSQQEADEELIAAG
+419 PSQEEADQALIAAG

-438 QVRTLVDRLR
+438 QVRPLVGRLR
-448 MFEALETVMQ
+448 IFAALEAVMQ

-470 TPWKL
+470 APWQL
-475 AKDPAQHERLGTVLY
+475 AKAADGRERLGTVLY

-498 VSVLLEPAMP
+498 ASVLLEPAMP
-508 TKARQVRTDLGLGD
+508 TKARQVRADLGLGD
-522 YTFADLEAWGQ
+522 YAFADLEAWGR
-533 AAPGTKIPAKA
+533 AAPGTKVPAKA
-544 DILFPKSETGK
+544 DILFPKSETAR
-555 PKRQTPPKKE
+555 PKRPTRLKKE
-565 APQVEQI
+565 KRPEKGEERQI
-572 SIEEFSKVQLRVAE
+572 SLAEFANVQLRIAE
-586 VKAAEKVEGADR
+586 IKKAAKVANADQ
-598 LLKLT
+598 LLELT
-603 LDLGD
+603 LAVGD

-617 AQWYQPEDLPGRK
+617 ARWYRPEDLPGRK

-655 DGAGNLVLVGPEQ
+655 DGEGNLVLVGPER
-668 DIATGAEVH
+668 DIATGAEVR

>member
-1 MSALGQPQGLPLRWM
+1 
-16 DGSVVI
+16 
-22 GIADNSQGRIYVF
+22 
-35 ALGTNP
+35 
-41 GGPMSKA
+41 MSKA
-48 FYVTTPIYYVNDV
+48 FYVTTPIYYANAA
-61 PHIGHA
+61 PHMGHA

-81 LDGFDTYFLTG
+81 LDGFDAYFLVG
-92 TDEHGEKIYQAAHKA
+92 TDEHGEKIFQAANQA
-107 GVDPQQF
+107 GMDPQQF

-129 DISHDDFIRTT
+129 DISHNDFIRTT
-140 EERHRAV
+140 EERHKAV
-147 VRQILE
+147 VRRILE

-172 GCERFLTDKELVN
+172 GCERFLTDKELVE
-185 GQCPDHLRAP
+185 GQCPQHLLPP
-195 ESRREGNYFFRMEKY
+195 ERRREGNYFFRMEKY
-210 RAWLRSY
+210 RDWLRDY
-217 IRDNPDFIRPAGY
+217 IRDHPDFIRPTGY
-230 KNEVLSLLG
+230 RNEVLALLG

-277 YTSAL
+277 YASAL

-287 ARYRAYWPVAQHL
+287 ARYSAYWPVAQHL

-317 KAAGVPL
+317 KAAGMPL
-324 YQHLNVGGFLKG
+324 YQHLNVGGFLMA
-336 HDDEQKMSKS
+336 HDGQKMSKS
-346 LGNVIDPFE
+346 LGNVVDPFE
-355 MAEKYGTD
+355 MAEKYGPD

-405 RALLTRHTDGVLPA
+405 RALLERHTDGVLPT
-419 PSQQEADEELIAAG
+419 PSQQEADQALIAAG

-438 QVRTLVDRLR
+438 QVRLLVGRLR
-448 MFEALETVMQ
+448 IFEALETVMQ
-458 FVRQLNRYFNDE
+458 FVRKLNRYFNDE
-470 TPWKL
+470 APWKL

-498 VSVLLEPAMP
+498 ASVLLEPAMP
-508 TKARQVRTDLGLGD
+508 TKAQQVRTDLGLGD
-522 YTFADLEAWGQ
+522 YAFADLEAWGR
-533 AAPGTKIPAKA
+533 AAPGTKIPAEA
-544 DILFPKSETGK
+544 AILFPKSETGK
-555 PKRQTPPKKE
+555 PKRQPPAKKGT
-565 APQVEQI
+565 PQVEQI
-572 SIEEFSKVQLRVAE
+572 SLEEFSKVQLRVAE
-586 VKAAEKVEGADR
+586 VKAAEKVEGADK

-603 LDLGD
+603 LAVGD
-608 ETRTVVSGI
+608 ETHTVVSGI
-617 AQWYQPEDLPGRK
+617 AQWYRPEELPGRK

-668 DIATGAEVH
+668 DIATGAEVR

>member
-1 MSALGQPQGLPLRWM
+1 
-16 DGSVVI
+16 
-22 GIADNSQGRIYVF
+22 
-35 ALGTNP
+35 
-41 GGPMSKA
+41 MSKA
-48 FYVTTPIYYVNDV
+48 FYVTTPIYYANAA
-61 PHIGHA
+61 PHMGHA

-81 LDGFDTYFLTG
+81 LDGFDAYFLVG
-92 TDEHGEKIYQAAHKA
+92 TDEHGEKIFQAANQA
-107 GVDPQQF
+107 GMDPQQF

-129 DISHDDFIRTT
+129 DISHNDFIRTT
-140 EERHRAV
+140 EERHKAV
-147 VRQILE
+147 VRRILE

-172 GCERFLTDKELVN
+172 GCERFLTDKELVE
-185 GQCPDHLRAP
+185 GQCPQHLLPP
-195 ESRREGNYFFRMEKY
+195 ERRREGNYFFRMEKY
-210 RAWLRSY
+210 RDWLRDY
-217 IRDNPDFIRPAGY
+217 ILDHPDFIRPTGY
-230 KNEVLSLLG
+230 RNEVLALLG

-277 YTSAL
+277 YASAL

-287 ARYRAYWPVAQHL
+287 ARYSAYWPVAQHL

-317 KAAGVPL
+317 KAAGMPL
-324 YQHLNVGGFLKG
+324 YQHLNVGGFLMA
-336 HDDEQKMSKS
+336 HDGQKMSKS
-346 LGNVIDPFE
+346 LGNVVDPFE
-355 MAEKYGTD
+355 MAEKYGPD

-405 RALLTRHTDGVLPA
+405 RALLERHTDGVLPT
-419 PSQQEADEELIAAG
+419 PSQQEADQALIAAG

-438 QVRTLVDRLR
+438 QVRLLVGRLR
-448 MFEALETVMQ
+448 IFEALETVMQ
-458 FVRQLNRYFNDE
+458 FVRRLNRYFNDE
-470 TPWKL
+470 APWKL

-498 VSVLLEPAMP
+498 ASVLLEPAMP
-508 TKARQVRTDLGLGD
+508 TKAQQVRTDLGLGD
-522 YTFADLEAWGQ
+522 YAFADLEAWGR

-544 DILFPKSETGK
+544 NILFPKSDTGK
-555 PKRQTPPKKE
+555 PKRQPPAKKGT
-565 APQVEQI
+565 PQVEQI
-572 SIEEFSKVQLRVAE
+572 SLEEFSKVQLRVAE
-586 VKAAEKVEGADR
+586 VKAAEKVEGADK

-603 LDLGD
+603 LAVGD
-608 ETRTVVSGI
+608 ETHTVVSGI
-617 AQWYQPEDLPGRK
+617 AQWYRPEELPGRK

-668 DIATGAEVH
+668 DIATGAEVR

>member
-1 MSALGQPQGLPLRWM
+1 
-16 DGSVVI
+16 
-22 GIADNSQGRIYVF
+22 
-35 ALGTNP
+35 
-41 GGPMSKA
+41 MSKA
-48 FYVTTPIYYVNDV
+48 FYVTTPIYYANAA
-61 PHIGHA
+61 PHMGHA

-81 LDGFDTYFLTG
+81 LDGFDAYFLVG
-92 TDEHGEKIYQAAHKA
+92 TDEHGEKIFQAANQA
-107 GVDPQQF
+107 GMDPQQF

-140 EERHRAV
+140 EERHKAV
-147 VRQILE
+147 VRRILE

-172 GCERFLTDKELVN
+172 GCERFLTDKELVE
-185 GQCPDHLRAP
+185 GQCPQHLLPP
-195 ESRREGNYFFRMEKY
+195 ERRREGNYFFRMEKY
-210 RAWLRSY
+210 RDWLRDY
-217 IRDNPDFIRPAGY
+217 IRDHPDFIRPTGY
-230 KNEVLSLLG
+230 KNEVLALLG

-277 YTSAL
+277 YASAL

-287 ARYRAYWPVAQHL
+287 ARYRTYWPVAQHL

-317 KAAGVPL
+317 KAAGMPL
-324 YQHLNVGGFLKG
+324 YQHLNVGGFLMA
-336 HDDEQKMSKS
+336 HDGDGQKMSKS
-346 LGNVIDPFE
+346 LGNVVDPFE
-355 MAEKYGTD
+355 MAEKYGPD

-405 RALLTRHTDGVLPA
+405 RALLERHTDGVLPT
-419 PSQQEADEELIAAG
+419 PSQQEADQELIAAG

-438 QVRTLVDRLR
+438 QVRLLVGRLR
-448 MFEALETVMQ
+448 IFEALETVMQ

-470 TPWKL
+470 APWKL
-475 AKDPAQHERLGTVLY
+475 AKDPEQHERLGTVLY

-508 TKARQVRTDLGLGD
+508 TKAQQVRIDLGLED
-522 YTFADLEAWGQ
+522 YTFADLDTWGR
-533 AAPGTKIPAKA
+533 AAPGTKIPAEA
-544 DILFPKSETGK
+544 AILFPKSETGK

-565 APQVEQI
+565 APQVGQI
-572 SIEEFSKVQLRVAE
+572 SLEEFSKVQLRVAE
-586 VKAAEKVEGADR
+586 VKAADKVEGADK

-603 LDLGD
+603 LAVGD

-617 AQWYQPEDLPGRK
+617 APWYQPEELPGRK

-655 DGAGNLVLVGPEQ
+655 DGDGNLTLVAP
-668 DIATGAEVH
+668 DRTIAVGAEVR